1 MAVAAQLL
9 LVTDDGALQAAVS
22 RTKPPGARLACITAG
37 EWRAGCN
44 VPARQIWI
52 DLDAVP
58 SLSSTDATIT
68 TCFVSAARTVPQPVS
83 GPQQILKPAPA
94 HVLNRLWASLLGPA
108 WPRNTS
114 LQLDEGWLPPWTRTL
129 LHGDYAR
136 LRRQLVDELPTR
148 LGYRSGALFLPDPAG
163 ARLLCAESSSAN
175 VVESAAR
182 AVEDETRAEQVRA
195 AGCCLRFLRSEWTW
209 DEPAREI
216 DDVAAPS
223 TCFAPL
229 LHMDQVVG
237 VLKLD
242 RPLGTR
248 CVLCAAEQAALWRC
262 LGAALTLVRDYAAAC
277 SEARIDALTGLYN
290 YRWLRDALGAELRR
304 AERFGAPLS
313 VLSIDV
319 DRLKEIND
327 SRGHAA
333 GDAALRQIAARI
345 VACLRQFDAAARV
358 GGDEFLVLLPSTD
371 QAGAQQAAQR
381 LLMRLMEAPAAVSG
395 GELRLSASIGVAQ
408 AARSGTALELLEA
421 ADQAMYAAKRNGGG
435 RIITASSTQ
444 TELTSRTARD
454 TVHYK
459 DPALASPAP
468 TPVRPATDI
477 ELEVLSAQPRHSAH
491 SD

>member
-22 RTKPPGARLACITAG
+22 RTKPPGARLTCITAG
-37 EWRAGCN
+37 EWRAGCS
-44 VPARQIWI
+44 VRARQIWI

-58 SLSSTDATIT
+58 TVGSTDATIA
-68 TCFVSAARTVPQPVS
+68 TCFGSAVRAVSQPVS
-83 GPQQILKPAPA
+83 GPQRILKPAPA
-94 HVLNRLWASLLGPA
+94 HVLKKLWASLLGPA
-108 WPRNTS
+108 RPRNTP
-114 LQLDEGWLPPWTRTL
+114 LQEDEGWLPPWTGTL
-129 LHGDYAR
+129 LHGDFAR
-136 LRRQLVDELPTR
+136 LRRQLVDELPAR

-175 VVESAAR
+175 VVEFATLAI
-182 AVEDETRAEQVRA
+182 EDEARAEQVRA
-195 AGCCLRFLRSEWTW
+195 AGRCLRYLRSEWTW
-209 DEPAREI
+209 DEPALEI
-216 DDVAAPS
+216 DEIAAPG
-223 TCFAPL
+223 TWFAPL
-229 LHMDQVVG
+229 MHMDQVVG

-242 RPLGTR
+242 QPLGTR

-327 SRGHAA
+327 SHGHAA
-333 GDAALRQIAARI
+333 GDAALRQFAARI

-381 LLMRLMEAPAAVSG
+381 LLTRLMDVPAAVSG
-395 GELRLSASIGVAQ
+395 GEMRLSASIGVAQ

-421 ADQAMYAAKRNGGG
+421 ADQAMYAAKRNGGS
-435 RIITASSTQ
+435 RISTAATTRTEINPRIT
-444 TELTSRTARD
+444 RD

-459 DPALASPAP
+459 DPAPGAPLP
-468 TPVRPATDI
+468 TPAAPMPPIEVAERQPA
-477 ELEVLSAQPRHSAH
+477 VQP
-491 SD
+491 